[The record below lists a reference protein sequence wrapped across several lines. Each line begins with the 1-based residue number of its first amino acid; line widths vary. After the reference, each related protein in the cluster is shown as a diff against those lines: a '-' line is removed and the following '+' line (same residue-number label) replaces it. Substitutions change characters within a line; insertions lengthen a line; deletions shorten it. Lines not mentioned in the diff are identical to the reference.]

1 MTRRDDLT
9 TEQADNGTP
18 VIDLHEPIYRE
29 MAEPRDGYEPMPT
42 WLVFLCLAIMGFGGW
57 YLGTF
62 SGGFLPDAYDETGW
76 RASAPAATES
86 AAAAADP
93 MVLGKRVYNNC
104 MACHQRDGS
113 GVAGNYPP
121 LAGSEWVAGSEAT
134 LAALLL
140 HGLEGSITVRGES
153 YNQVMPAWGHLT
165 DQQIASVLTYIRSSW
180 GNDAGAVE
188 PDLVAS
194 VRAQTSDRTR
204 PWRADDLRG
213 FQFEQPAAGE
223 AEQPVG

>member
-1 MTRRDDLT
+1 VLT
-9 TEQADNGTP
+9 GQTDNGTP

-57 YLGTF
+57 YLGMF

-76 RASAPAATES
+76 RTSAPAS
-86 AAAAADP
+86 AEPSAAAADP

-104 MACHQRDGS
+104 TACHQRDGG

-121 LAGSEWVAGSEAT
+121 LAGSDWVAGSEVT

-140 HGLEGSITVRGES
+140 RGLEGRISVAGES
-153 YNQVMPAWGHLT
+153 YDQVMPAWGHLS
-165 DQQIASVLTYIRSSW
+165 DDQIAAVLTYIRSSW
-180 GNDAGAVE
+180 GNSAGAVE
-188 PDLVAS
+188 ADLVAT
-194 VRAQTSDRTR
+194 VRAQTADRTR
-204 PWRADDLRG
+204 PWTADELEDFRLD
-213 FQFEQPAAGE
+213 
-223 AEQPVG
+223 VGS